1 MAGCIL
7 RKLSVTNLGGETG
20 ITRGRQVD
28 QIIGCKI
35 SSFHSDPDKSSRLE
49 ISKVECT
56 KEH

>member
-1 MAGCIL
+1 M
-7 RKLSVTNLGGETG
+7 RKLSLTNLGGETG

-56 KEH
+56 REH